1 MSRWG
6 IKTTVTEK
14 GPGFSQLIS
23 ELAGAALT
31 IGVQGDEAKAP
42 HSNSERTIGEVA
54 AIHELGLG
62 VKERS
67 WLRSWF
73 DANQER
79 IQLQTRDALAKV
91 AARKVSRKKAME
103 DLGYTWVKEIRDN
116 IVSGK
121 IRPALAQATID
132 LKGHSIPLLESTDMV
147 NAITFRLFLAQIKSV
162 NDPALRDALRKGP
175 K

>member
-1 MSRWG
+1 MARAG
-6 IKTTVTEK
+6 IKTTITEK
-14 GPGFSQLIS
+14 GPGFSKLIA
-23 ELAGAALT
+23 ELAGAAIT
-31 IGVQGDEAKAP
+31 IGVQGEEAKMA
-42 HSNSERTIGEVA
+42 HKNSDRTIGEVA

-67 WLRSWF
+67 WLRAWF
-73 DANQER
+73 DANQQR
-79 IQLQTRDALAKV
+79 IQQQTRDALVKV
-91 AARKVSRKKAME
+91 AARQVSRKKVME
-103 DLGYTWVKEIRDN
+103 QLGYDWVEEIRDN

-132 LKGHSIPLLESTDMV
+132 RKGHDIPLLESADMV

-162 NDPALRDALRKGP
+162 GDAALRDALRKGP